1 MFKLYTKVKLLFA
14 VYQYLKDPNR
24 VDSVLKLGNQL
35 LSQKSLGDYQER
47 YLKNEE
53 IASMVQKKQ
62 GYKKIDF
69 EELKSCPQDS
79 LGWAYYQ
86 FVTTNQLNFT
96 FFEKETKDPIKSDK
110 DYIVYRIRQTHDL
123 WHLVTGF
130 DTSQEGEAGLIA
142 FYYAQLKSPLSALIV
157 GLAIIHFL
165 LKRPKDLPTLF
176 DSITLGWSMGKSAKS
191 LLPYPWEEN
200 WNTSLSSIRLKHH
213 ILIKQN

>member
-14 VYQYLKDPNR
+14 VYRYLKDPNQ

-35 LSQKSLGDYQER
+35 LSQQSLSDYPQR
-47 YLKNEE
+47 YLRNKE
-53 IASMVQKKQ
+53 IAEMVQQKQ
-62 GYKKIDF
+62 GTKKIEF
-69 EELKSCPQDS
+69 EQLATCHEDS
-79 LGWAYYQ
+79 LGWAYYH
-86 FVTTNQLNFT
+86 FIKTNNLDFT
-96 FFEKETKDPIKSDK
+96 FYEKDTKDPIKSDR

-165 LKRPKDLPTLF
+165 LKRPKDLPVLF
-176 DSITLGWSMGKSAKS
+176 DKITHGWTMGKNSLS
-191 LLPYPWEEN
+191 LLAYPWEEN
-200 WNTSLSSIRLKHH
+200 WNTNLNSIRIKHH
-213 ILIKQN
+213 IHL